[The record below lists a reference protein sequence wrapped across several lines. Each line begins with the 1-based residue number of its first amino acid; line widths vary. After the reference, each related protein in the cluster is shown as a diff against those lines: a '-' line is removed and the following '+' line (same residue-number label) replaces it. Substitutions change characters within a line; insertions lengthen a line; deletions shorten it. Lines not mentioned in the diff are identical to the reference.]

1 MGSGADVRGLTPRRP
16 TKYLHHAVHDFLNK
30 LYLCI
35 MKKTHPERAVL
46 MGSGVSMSL
55 QSDHFFLIIK
65 IFPLFFICYGEYRL
79 ILTTITFI
87 PPNQT

>member
-55 QSDHFFLIIK
+55 QRYHFPFNHQN
-65 IFPLFFICYGEYRL
+65 
-79 ILTTITFI
+79 I
-87 PPNQT
+87 PIVFYLLWRIQTDSYNHYFYST